1 METSISKS
9 KSIME
14 INEIDL
20 SIDND
25 IVDILKKNGFNK
37 VTWTREEIKNWLRI
51 NFNVF
56 VDILPL
62 YNESDLPLT
71 KTNRPL
77 PYCFY
82 VWEWHNDVFNI
93 EEAKKFS
100 KYEDAENYGILIHLK
115 MIYE

>member
-1 METSISKS
+1 
-9 KSIME
+9 ME

-20 SIDND
+20 SIDDN
-25 IVDILKKNGFNK
+25 IVAILKKNGFNK

-51 NFNVF
+51 NFNIF

-82 VWEWHNDVFNI
+82 VWE
-93 EEAKKFS
+93 
-100 KYEDAENYGILIHLK
+100 
-115 MIYE
+115 